1 MMSARGFTLF
11 ELLTTLFILALLL
24 FLGVPSFSKQIQ
36 HSRVKTVTH
45 NLLHS
50 VHHTRT
56 LAVSRNQR
64 ATLAHKGS
72 WQDGWEVFID
82 HNNNGTR
89 DEDETLVFEGESVK
103 DVKIYSNGPMTKYI
117 SFIGTGESTRVGR
130 ADGGSFQAGTMR
142 ICSQGTEKGVELI
155 LSRGGRMRVK
165 SLNASRCVDFSRLS
179 D

>member
-24 FLGVPSFSKQIQ
+24 SFGVPSFSKQIQ
-36 HSRVKTVTH
+36 QSRVKVATH

-56 LAVSRNQR
+56 LAVTRNQR

-72 WQDGWEVFID
+72 WEEGWEIFTD
-82 HNNNGTR
+82 NNNNGIR
-89 DEDETLVFEGESVK
+89 DGGEVSIFEGERLTGVN
-103 DVKIYSNGPMTKYI
+103 IYTNDPMKKYI
-117 SFIGTGESTRVGR
+117 SFIGTGESTRIGR
-130 ADGGSFQAGTMR
+130 ANGGSFQAGTMR
-142 ICSQGTEKGVELI
+142 ICPHDTGNGVELI

-165 SLNASRCVDFSRLS
+165 SLNASKCIDFRPSS
-179 D
+179 